1 MKQKE
6 VPVLKYPW
14 AYEVGPFAESFY
26 EEQDDWINTDYQFMS
41 EATRTKYKKHGLV
54 QAASYM
60 FPALSTK
67 EQFRPIAR
75 FMIWLTLYDDYH
87 ELCPVKELAGIRDH
101 IRDVMMGAPIRP
113 DDIGLLRQVALSR
126 DEFRPYVNDDWFE
139 RWGQSF
145 YDYTTYGIMEETPY
159 KLKRQFPTLN
169 NLLLIREYSISM
181 YPYGDPVEPSINF
194 IVPNHISKHPVI
206 LRLKMLMCRIMAI
219 QNDFASIE
227 KEMSVDTEIL
237 NIILVIRHQ
246 YKVSLEEACA
256 EAMHIHDRY
265 VEEFVEIQHNLPDFG
280 PLQKDIERFVH
291 YMTLMIS
298 GLGAWYHIG
307 RSTRYK
313 VPGEY
318 PRPEYGTAS
327 LQPQNR
333 SNG

>member
-1 MKQKE
+1 MRQKD
-6 VPVLKYPW
+6 VPVLHYPW
-14 AYEVGPFAESFY
+14 PYQIGPFAESFY
-26 EEQDDWINTDYQFMS
+26 EEQNNWINEDYQFMS
-41 EATRTKYKKHGLV
+41 EATRTKYKRHGLV

-60 FPALSTK
+60 FPAVTTM
-67 EQFRPIAR
+67 EQLRPIAR
-75 FMIWLTLYDDYH
+75 FMVWLTLYDDYY
-87 ELCPVKELAGIRDH
+87 EVCPVKELAGIRDH
-101 IRDVMMGAPIRP
+101 IRDVMTGAPVKP

-126 DEFRPYVNDDWFE
+126 EEFRPYVNDDWLE
-139 RWGQSF
+139 RWAQSF

-159 KLKRQFPTLN
+159 KLGRQFPTLH

-194 IVPNHISKHPVI
+194 IVPDPLSKHPVV

-227 KEMSVDTEIL
+227 KELAVDTEVL

-246 YKVSLEEACA
+246 YKVSLEEASA
-256 EAMHIHDRY
+256 EAMRIHDSY
-265 VEEFVEIQHNLPDFG
+265 VEEFVEMQNNLPDFG
-280 PLQKDIERFVH
+280 PHQKDMERFVH

-318 PRPEYGTAS
+318 PKPEYGTAL
-327 LQPQNR
+327 LQAQD
-333 SNG
+333 SGKG